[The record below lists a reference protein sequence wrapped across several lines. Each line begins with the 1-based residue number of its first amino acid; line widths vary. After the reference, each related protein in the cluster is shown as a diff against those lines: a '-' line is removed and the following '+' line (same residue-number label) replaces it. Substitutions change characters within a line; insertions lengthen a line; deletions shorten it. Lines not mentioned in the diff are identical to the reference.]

1 VKGLKGSRGDNSPKF
16 TDEQQLEELL
26 STLSFAESSV
36 EALDEEEE
44 INIGSL
50 FPLSPP
56 SLSPSLGKLCR
67 NCQDIFLIKKLN

>member
-26 STLSFAESSV
+26 STLSFAELSV
-36 EALDEEEE
+36 EALDEEE

-50 FPLSPP
+50 LPLSP
-56 SLSPSLGKLCR
+56 SPSLGKLCR

>member
-26 STLSFAESSV
+26 STLSFAELSV

-50 FPLSPP
+50 LPL